1 MARICVYAHF
11 LVCFWPALSSHYLR
25 KNTKNYTE
33 WCMDSVQLAYNTY
46 KCTSIILTHRQRKR
60 RTTSQNNLALL
71 SARHTQWTHYLCFL
85 RLTLATV
92 LSIWLSQSSDPRRS
106 RQWTRK
112 WNESNF
118 MSSAMG
124 FRVVFLEFQST
135 RTHSHKRP
143 KKVFTIVCCWWALVH
158 MCVSMRT
165 FRFFVFERHGSQIC
179 SVQFTVYCCYYFR
192 PFFAFRFLW
201 MIDAHTLLRNEYR
214 LLLLLLFLMCVS
226 VSVLNWPISVNETD
240 SHVFACVCVQRTCNS
255 RQTRERTFFA
265 PIVTTHIHTH
275 TLTHT
280 TPNSRKARTQYQ
292 VHCFVCAYEHFHTV
306 VSFRLFPSLLPFDK
320 NRLMYKTLKQKH
332 SFS

>member
-1 MARICVYAHF
+1 
-11 LVCFWPALSSHYLR
+11 
-25 KNTKNYTE
+25 
-33 WCMDSVQLAYNTY
+33 
-46 KCTSIILTHRQRKR
+46 
-60 RTTSQNNLALL
+60 
-71 SARHTQWTHYLCFL
+71 
-85 RLTLATV
+85 
-92 LSIWLSQSSDPRRS
+92 
-106 RQWTRK
+106 
-112 WNESNF
+112 

-201 MIDAHTLLRNEYR
+201 MIDAHTLFRNEYR
-214 LLLLLLFLMCVS
+214 LLLLLLMC

-255 RQTRERTFFA
+255 KQTRERTFFA

-275 TLTHT
+275 SHIPHQTRERPEHNIRYTVLFVHT
-280 TPNSRKARTQYQ
+280 NISTQLY
-292 VHCFVCAYEHFHTV
+292 HS
-306 VSFRLFPSLLPFDK
+306 VSFCLCFHSTK
-320 NRLMYKTLKQKH
+320 IVWCTKH
-332 SFS
+332 SSKNIPFRNSFIFILSPRTINEKNLFLDRKHSAL

>member
-1 MARICVYAHF
+1 
-11 LVCFWPALSSHYLR
+11 
-25 KNTKNYTE
+25 
-33 WCMDSVQLAYNTY
+33 
-46 KCTSIILTHRQRKR
+46 
-60 RTTSQNNLALL
+60 
-71 SARHTQWTHYLCFL
+71 
-85 RLTLATV
+85 
-92 LSIWLSQSSDPRRS
+92 
-106 RQWTRK
+106 
-112 WNESNF
+112 

-201 MIDAHTLLRNEYR
+201 MIDAHTLFRNEYR
-214 LLLLLLFLMCVS
+214 LLLLLLLLMS

-265 PIVTTHIHTH
+265 PIVTTHTYTHTH
-275 TLTHT
+275 TYHT
-280 TPNSRKARTQYQ
+280 KLEKGQNTISGTLFCLCIRTFP
-292 VHCFVCAYEHFHTV
+292 HSCII
-306 VSFRLFPSLLPFDK
+306 PSLSVFASIWQKSSDVQ
-320 NRLMYKTLKQKH
+320 NTQAKTFLLVIVL
-332 SFS
+332 FLYFLRAR